1 MGTKKSNKLY
11 AAAAALAVTASAVAP
26 GLTADAASK
35 VTVKSVTNPAS
46 ISHYGGYTFA
56 VKKLS
61 LPKTVKVLLSNKK
74 YENRSVKW
82 GKVSYDKKYIGKY
95 QTISGTVS
103 GTTKKASIKV
113 KLNNYPVDVVEP
125 KLAPVA
131 VGEKLNLPSTIDVK
145 YKDGKVIARS
155 AKSFNLTAEK
165 TDKAGMMK
173 LSYNYMGKNSSIK
186 GSIAYEV
193 KAAEITN
200 VMDSVKEDTL
210 SVSADVKFP
219 AKDAKAQLLIFPG
232 KDESKAL
239 PAIDGKLEGGKFTAE
254 GKMIPDG
261 THSYSIKIGDIVT
274 PAKEFKVD
282 NAAKV
287 ESVSAVTSKSLK
299 VTFNKAVDD
308 TKAMF
313 EVKKDGFKVNSSTI
327 SFSADKKTATVEL
340 TSKIT
345 KGEYA
350 VSVSGLTQSALT
362 GSVVTQ
368 DETVSNIEILSETAP
383 LDSLGKTATV
393 GYKVV
398 NQYGEDITKLTNLEK
413 SAGGAK
419 ADIDGLGKIT
429 LTPSGNVDF
438 KEGDKVVIT
447 LIHPSTAKS
456 VTKTITISASSKIA
470 DLTIGALYN
479 KDGKTINE
487 DTDLSKDLFYLPVAV
502 KDQYG
507 NAVTEAKRLNGLTSE
522 VLLNNANPTVV
533 EFGAFEVIKINNVD
547 TLVLPVKGVKD
558 NKATVG
564 ESFVTLIAKSNG
576 KSAQSSVKVSESVR
590 SDVVNLQAPSA
601 LVVAN
606 EEILFPISIT
616 DKEGKA
622 ITDVKVATDV
632 VKGAKVTSGNGTIV
646 AIDGALYVKVVK
658 ESVKENAPITV
669 VVQSS
674 TNKVATQTVIP
685 KAVAAPKVITGT
697 TLSTQSLRPGKSLD
711 VTYDKLKIEDQYGRV
726 MSKEALAG
734 ALNAGYSIKA
744 TAGENA
750 NITLGNKTI
759 TTTDSV
765 IQVLAKAGVTTKVS
779 ENITFTLVDTKKDE
793 LKTSAFDTKF
803 NLVPDAEFSSYEV
816 ADLGTIYLPA
826 NKTIDSKYA
835 KEIVVKAVTKDGQKV
850 KLDAGKDYTVKSTTL
865 VDVDN
870 NNKIDSTDATNVDYG
885 DASTATAK
893 VTVTINS
900 TGEEFVKEVKFSK
913 EAPKVTKVELVENN
927 KADEFIAGGDVDTVT
942 VSAYDKSSAFNLDEL
957 EKLADVV
964 VTDQY
969 GVSVALDED
978 TEVAKFTKA
987 DVTQPATVTFTK
999 VSGDVTFASN
1009 GTTTA
1014 AVKEIGAGSVFN
1026 VRVNVSG
1033 VAGTIAKVTAKQAYS
1048 NISALLIA
1056 EKNLSDAK
1064 TAESTA
1070 KTAYDTATAKTKTTK
1085 TAYDTAVT
1093 EEVAA
1098 KTAYD
1103 TAVTEEASAKTAY
1116 ENVDD
1121 ADVAKKE
1128 AAKTAYDNATAKKE
1142 AAKTAY
1148 DTAVIE
1154 EAAAKKAYD
1163 DAVKTTEEAQASVD
1177 KLKA

>member
-82 GKVSYDKKYIGKY
+82 GKVSYDAKYIGKY

-113 KLNNYPVDVVEP
+113 KLNNYPVDVIEP

-145 YKDGKVIARS
+145 YKDGKVVARS

-165 TDKAGMMK
+165 TDKAGLMK
-173 LSYNYMGKNSSIK
+173 LSYNYMGNNSSIK

-200 VMDSVKEDTL
+200 VMDSVKEDVL

-261 THSYSIKIGDIVT
+261 THSYSIKIGDVVT

-327 SFSADKKTATVEL
+327 SFSADKKTATIEL

-345 KGEYA
+345 KGEYS

-383 LDSLGKTATV
+383 LDSVGKTATV

-487 DTDLSKDLFYLPVAV
+487 DTDLSKDLFYLPVTV

-507 NAVTEAKRLNGLTSE
+507 NAVTDAKRLNGLTSE

-658 ESVKENAPITV
+658 GSVKENAPITV

-726 MSKEALAG
+726 MSKEALAD
-734 ALNAGYSIKA
+734 ALKAGYSIKA

-759 TTTDSV
+759 TTTDSA

-779 ENITFTLVDTKKDE
+779 ENITFTLVSDEDVE

-826 NKTIDSKYA
+826 TKSIDSKYA

-850 KLDAGKDYTVKSTTL
+850 TLDAGKDYTVKSTTL
-865 VDVDN
+865 VNLSDN
-870 NNKIDSTDATNVDYG
+870 EIDSTDATNVDYG

-913 EAPKVTKVELVENN
+913 ESPKVTKVELVENN
-927 KADEFIAGGDVDTVT
+927 KAAEFIAGGDVDTVT
-942 VSAYDKSSAFNLDEL
+942 VSAFDKSSAFNLDEL
-957 EKLADVV
+957 EQLADVV

-969 GVSVALDED
+969 GVSVALNEN
-978 TEVAKFTKA
+978 TEVAAFTKT
-987 DVTQPATVTFTK
+987 DVTQQATVTFTK

-1048 NISALLIA
+1048 NIAALTLA
-1056 EKNLSDAK
+1056 EKNLSDA
-1064 TAESTA
+1064 TAAELLAQNKLTA
-1070 KTAYDTATAKTKTTK
+1070 AKSAEQNAQLALTAAKSAEQKAQTDFDAAPVGDNADEQTALTAAQAEVTK
-1085 TAYDTAVT
+1085 AEAAVT
-1093 EEVAA
+1093 AAQTEVTKAETALTAA
-1098 KTAYD
+1098 QAE
-1103 TAVTEEASAKTAY
+1103 V
-1116 ENVDD
+1116 
-1121 ADVAKKE
+1121 
-1128 AAKTAYDNATAKKE
+1128 
-1142 AAKTAY
+1142 
-1148 DTAVIE
+1148 
-1154 EAAAKKAYD
+1154 KKAK
-1163 DAVKTTEEAQASVD
+1163 DAVDA
-1177 KLKA
+1177 LKA